1 MVKEQQ
7 TERMGIR
14 LTPAEAKMLE
24 ALSEATGLTMSNV
37 VRQAIREKYAQRF
50 GEPPVTKAKKPKR

>member
-1 MVKEQQ
+1 MVKAQQ

-14 LTPAEAKMLE
+14 LTPGEAKMLE

-37 VRQAIREKYAQRF
+37 VRQAIRREYAERF
-50 GEPPVTKAKKPKR
+50 GQAEPKPKPKPKR